1 MSTYLNAEIATEHH
15 RELHTDAIAYRR
27 TRTERAPKAH
37 KAERRYSRNHRV
49 SAFLK
54 DLAAAAL

>member
-1 MSTYLNAEIATEHH
+1 MSTYLNAEVASEHR
-15 RELHTDAIAYRR
+15 RELVANGTAYRR
-27 TRTERAPKAH
+27 ARTVRQPKAPKT
-37 KAERRYSRNHRV
+37 ERRYHRSHRV

>member
-1 MSTYLNAEIATEHH
+1 MNPYLSADVATDHR
-15 RELHTDAIAYRR
+15 RELLADAAAYRR
-27 TRTERAPKAH
+27 TRTDRHPKAP
-37 KAERRYSRNHRV
+37 KAERRHGRNRRV